1 MRRRFVLAALAAAV
15 AVLLVVWLAGRTR
28 GVGGIEAPVAAV
40 AAGPV
45 NTQRQSGDRASGVRL
60 SGTVEA
66 VRATTVMVPRL
77 AGQNVSTLVVTRMAR
92 PGSRVAPGDL
102 LIEFDP
108 QDQMRNAMDRRA
120 EVVDL
125 EGQIKK
131 RRAELAIQRAGD
143 ETGLAQAEHDLE
155 RARLDLLK
163 KEFVS
168 PVEAEKNQLAFE
180 QATAKLAQLK
190 ETASLRLKA
199 GEADVRTLEIRRDR
213 SAMALK
219 HAEDNAKLMTVSASF
234 PGVVV
239 IKSTWKGNNMSEIQ
253 VGDDLRP
260 GLPVLDVVDPSAM
273 QVRVRINQADLS
285 LVRPGLP
292 ATIHLD
298 AYPDLT
304 FNGRVELLA
313 PLGVTSGM
321 TAAVHFF
328 TAVVSIQGTHE
339 KLMPDLTASVDIGV
353 AATSASPVAAS
364 GGGH

>member
-28 GVGGIEAPVAAV
+28 GRGGLEGAIEAPVSAV
-40 AAGPV
+40 AAD
-45 NTQRQSGDRASGVRL
+45 TQRQSGDRASGVRL

-66 VRATTVMVPRL
+66 VRASTVMVPRL

-108 QDQMRNAMDRRA
+108 HDQLRNAMDRRA

-125 EGQIKK
+125 DGQIKK
-131 RRAELAIQRAGD
+131 RRAELAIQRASD

-168 PVEAEKNQLAFE
+168 PVEAEKNELAFE

-190 ETASLRLKA
+190 ETAGLRLTA
-199 GEADVRTLEIRRDR
+199 GDADGRTLEIRRDR

-273 QVRVRINQADLS
+273 QVRVRINQADLN

-339 KLMPDLTASVDIGV
+339 KLMPDLTASVDVGV
-353 AATSASPVAAS
+353 AATSPVAAA
-364 GGGH
+364 GGAH